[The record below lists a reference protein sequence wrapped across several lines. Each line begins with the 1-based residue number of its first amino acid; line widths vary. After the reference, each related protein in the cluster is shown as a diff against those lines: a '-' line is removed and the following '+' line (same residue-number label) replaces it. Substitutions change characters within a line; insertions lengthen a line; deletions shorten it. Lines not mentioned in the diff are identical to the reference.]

1 MQPISFRNCVL
12 ITLRG
17 VAGRPRAPVATRRV
31 NMARGIRTTRGYLS
45 PARAQ
50 EKSTSEPLS
59 VTSCSDAAENTR
71 SQRSCNSPL
80 FDTIKLYQAGLLYL
94 WPNVIVYLIIAVRL
108 QSVCLFKCI
117 LTRLVSNLHIYNLV
131 VEKLFRVY
139 LKHRFKLDSFYS
151 EAVINTIN

>member
-59 VTSCSDAAENTR
+59 VTSCSDAAEYAR

-80 FDTIKLYQAGLLYL
+80 FDPIKLYQAD
-94 WPNVIVYLIIAVRL
+94 PPIVLVTDRNRL
-108 QSVCLFKCI
+108 SDYSGSAPKCLF
-117 LTRLVSNLHIYNLV
+117 VQMYSNAFSLQ
-131 VEKLFRVY
+131 FTY
-139 LKHRFKLDSFYS
+139 LRSS
-151 EAVINTIN
+151 